1 MLLDEYSSPPDNA
14 SLLNFF
20 VSPEEAADFNAET
33 DSLLPPPNED
43 PLPPC
48 YADVLAEEAV
58 EEERL
63 METIQEFCT
72 RTITRTVLNSL
83 PSGNIYVVPM
93 VEPEDETTMDQPEPD
108 DTEVRWLSI
117 VPVRERWGAI
127 QYPFVVATD
136 LNKLLYLGCR
146 IYHPWYG
153 DGRITELPYATAK
166 YIVFNGQ
173 FVTFAYRA
181 GPFHATFIT
190 HRSMFTRPPPPL
202 VPASAAA
209 IHTWWRALRSYLRPT
224 SHAEHE
230 AEASKELELLP
241 INREMVRRAEM
252 EPFSSVIYSY
262 TYSSQMPEISPS
274 SQEHGVSPHFILM

>member
-1 MLLDEYSSPPDNA
+1 MLLDEYPSPPDNA

-20 VSPEEAADFNAET
+20 ISPEEVADFNAET

-43 PLPPC
+43 PLPLC
-48 YADVLAEEAV
+48 YADMLAEEVV
-58 EEERL
+58 EEEHL
-63 METIQEFCT
+63 MDTIQNVEQEFCAW
-72 RTITRTVLNSL
+72 TITHTILNSL

-93 VEPEDETTMDQPEPD
+93 VEPEDAITMDQPEPD
-108 DTEVRWLSI
+108 DTEVHWLSI
-117 VPVRERWGAI
+117 IPVQECWGTI
-127 QYPFVVATD
+127 QYPFIVTTN

-153 DGRITELPYATAK
+153 DGRITELPYVMAK

-181 GPFHATFIT
+181 EPFHATFIT
-190 HRSMFTRPPPPL
+190 HRSMFTQPPPPL
-202 VPASAAA
+202 APASAAA
-209 IHTWWRALRSYLRPT
+209 ICTWWRALRSYLCPT

-241 INREMVRRAEM
+241 INREIVR
-252 EPFSSVIYSY
+252 
-262 TYSSQMPEISPS
+262 
-274 SQEHGVSPHFILM
+274 